1 MSNNDKKKLRTSTK
15 IVQAGMNTKINYSV
29 PNIPVY
35 NASTILHEN
44 IEKYRENKENSY
56 ARYGTPTSDA
66 LISAISSLYN
76 SEGAVLSS
84 SGLSSCM
91 LAILTFA
98 KSDNHIL
105 ITDSVYGST
114 REFIKNI
121 LPRYKINY
129 EFFDPKINARNIK
142 KLFKKNTSLIYLES
156 PGSLTFEVQDI
167 AGIAKA
173 AKTKNITV
181 ITDNSWATAL
191 GMNCFDIGVDVVIE
205 SLTKYTSGH
214 SDLIMGCLIS
224 NGNYLKKI
232 KYTSRLFGQRSSS
245 NDIFLALRGLRT
257 VELRL
262 QKSFSSSLIVA
273 EWLSNQNEVE
283 KVIHPARNDHPE
295 NYIYKTNYKMG
306 SGLFAFIL
314 KTKDK
319 RLSDK
324 FINSLN
330 LFGIG
335 ASWGGFESLVSYSDI
350 QNIRSFN
357 YYQNKVIIRLA
368 IGLEDPKDLID
379 DINNAFI
386 QMNRN

>member
-1 MSNNDKKKLRTSTK
+1 MKKKNLRTSTK
-15 IVQAGMNTKINYSV
+15 IVQAGMNTKINFSV
-29 PNIPVY
+29 PNVPVF
-35 NASTILHEN
+35 NASTVLHEN
-44 IEKYRENKENSY
+44 IEQYRENNENSY

-66 LISAISSLYN
+66 LINAISSLYN
-76 SEGAVLSS
+76 SDGAVLSS

-98 KSDNHIL
+98 KSDDHIL
-105 ITDSVYGST
+105 VTDSVYGST

-129 EFFDPKINARNIK
+129 EFFDPKINSKDIK
-142 KLFKKNTSLIYLES
+142 KLFKTNTKLIYLES
-156 PGSLTFEVQDI
+156 PGSLTFEIQDI
-167 AGIAKA
+167 AGITKA
-173 AKTKNITV
+173 AKIKNITV

-191 GMNCFDIGVDVVIE
+191 GMNCFDLGVDVVIE

-214 SDLIMGCLIS
+214 SDLIMGCIIS
-224 NGNYLKKI
+224 NGNFLKKI
-232 KYTSRLFGQRSSS
+232 KKTSKLFGQRSGS
-245 NDIFLALRGLRT
+245 NDIFLAIRGLKT

-262 QKSFSSSLIVA
+262 QKSFSSSLEVA
-273 EWLSNQNEVE
+273 EWLSNQSEVE
-283 KVIHPARNDHPE
+283 KVLHPARDDHPE
-295 NYIYKTNYKMG
+295 NYIYKCNYKMG

-314 KTKDK
+314 KTRDL

-324 FINSLN
+324 FINNLN

-335 ASWGGFESLVSYSDI
+335 ASWGGYESLVSYSNIDK
-350 QNIRSFN
+350 IRSFN

-379 DINNAFI
+379 DLSNAFI

>member
-1 MSNNDKKKLRTSTK
+1 MKKKNLRTSTK
-15 IVQAGMNTKINYSV
+15 IVQAGMNTKINFSV
-29 PNIPVY
+29 PNVPVF
-35 NASTILHEN
+35 NASTVLHEN
-44 IEKYRENKENSY
+44 IEQYRENKENSY

-66 LISAISSLYN
+66 LINAISSLYN
-76 SEGAVLSS
+76 SDGAVLSS

-98 KSDNHIL
+98 KSDDHIL
-105 ITDSVYGST
+105 VTDSVYGST

-129 EFFDPKINARNIK
+129 EFFDPKINSKDIK
-142 KLFKKNTSLIYLES
+142 KLFKTNTKLIYLES
-156 PGSLTFEVQDI
+156 PGSLTFEIQDI
-167 AGIAKA
+167 AGITKA
-173 AKTKNITV
+173 AKIKNITV

-191 GMNCFDIGVDVVIE
+191 GMNCFNEGVDVVIE

-214 SDLIMGCLIS
+214 SDLIMGCIIS
-224 NGNYLKKI
+224 NGNFLKKI
-232 KYTSRLFGQRSSS
+232 KKTSKLFGQRSGS
-245 NDIFLALRGLRT
+245 NDIFLALRGLKT

-262 QKSFSSSLIVA
+262 QKSFSSSLKVA
-273 EWLSNQNEVE
+273 EWLSNQSEVE
-283 KVIHPARNDHPE
+283 KVLHPARDDHPE
-295 NYIYKTNYKMG
+295 NYIYKCNYKMG

-314 KTKDK
+314 KTRDL

-324 FINSLN
+324 FINNLN

-335 ASWGGFESLVSYSDI
+335 ASWGGYESLVSYSDI
-350 QNIRSFN
+350 KNIRSFN
-357 YYQNKVIIRLA
+357 YYENKVIIRLA

-379 DINNAFI
+379 DLSNAFI